1 MAGRKV
7 GPTCSSELGADWID
21 DGTSCLARSSP
32 SGPLGMLMSLLMG
45 ASPGDDP
52 AAAEREQKLREE
64 QARTQQQRLDRELF
78 KANIDLI
85 ARSKFGKTKHGVP
98 IVKILRE
105 MLPRGRIVYGPTID
119 GDRGGWDG
127 ATIIINEET
136 RGQGFPT
143 ALELVH
149 EGAHALWR
157 KNHPRGK
164 GPPETLEVIV
174 DEELLAR
181 ELQLEFYRELK
192 ADFGCPADAILEIR
206 LQRQKAGTLRQSIA
220 AQFEPE

>member
-1 MAGRKV
+1 MAGRKA
-7 GPTCSSELGADWID
+7 GPTCASDLGADWID

-45 ASPGDDP
+45 ATPEDDP
-52 AAAEREQKLREE
+52 AMAERARKLREE
-64 QARTQQQRLDRELF
+64 QARNEQLRLDRELF
-78 KANIDLI
+78 KSDIDLI
-85 ARSKFGKTKHGVP
+85 ARSKFGKTTYGVP

-105 MLPRGRIVYGPTID
+105 KLNRGRIVYGPTVE

-127 ATIIINEET
+127 ETIIINEEF
-136 RGQGFPT
+136 RGQGYPT
-143 ALELVH
+143 AVELAH

-164 GPPETLEVIV
+164 GPPETREVII

-181 ELQLEFYRELK
+181 ELQLDFYLELK
-192 ADFGCPADAILEIR
+192 ADYGCPNDTILEIR
-206 LQRQKAGTLRQSIA
+206 LERRKAGTLRQTIA
-220 AQFEPE
+220 AQFE